1 MKNTIKNSRKK
12 LGMTQEELANKCNV
26 TRQTMNAIENDK
38 YDPTLRLAFKLA
50 KNLKTRV
57 DILFIFEEGNQ

>member
-1 MKNTIKNSRKK
+1 
-12 LGMTQEELANKCNV
+12 MTQEELANKCNV

-38 YDPTLRLAFKLA
+38 YDPALRLAFKLA

-57 DILFIFEEGNQ
+57 DILFIFESCGIKSRPE